1 MQTMDEEKEY
11 DCLDEH
17 DDEEAEETEED
28 TQRIEWE
35 RLKHRA

>member
-1 MQTMDEEKEY
+1 MEPEDEEVEY
-11 DCLDEH
+11 DCLDIE
-17 DDEEAEETEED
+17 EEAEETEED